1 MFLMMRTLRD
11 MNLSK
16 LVAEDVPLFLSLIA
30 DLFPGITAEKATFPT
45 IEQTMANL
53 CKEMNLQ
60 YENAKE
66 WAGKCVQ
73 LLETYYVRHGIGI
86 VGPTGSGKTCMQE
99 VLSRALSIVD
109 VKHVLLRMNPKA
121 ITASQ
126 VLLVYNF
133 PVIWS
138 ALMFPLAAMADVWQH
153 GRHNRRLDRWRIC
166 RSVEKG
172 YKGQKSEH
180 LDCAGWPS

>member
-30 DLFPGITAEKATFPT
+30 DLFPGISAEKATFPT

-53 CKEMNLQ
+53 CSEMNLQ

-126 VLLVYNF
+126 VLHKINCFSGLTLFDSMNT
-133 PVIWS
+133 S
-138 ALMFPLAAMADVWQH
+138 LTDVWKH
-153 GRHNRRLDRWRIC
+153 GRHYRRLD
-166 RSVEKG
+166 
-172 YKGQKSEH
+172 
-180 LDCAGWPS
+180 